1 MLNTRAAPAR
11 YGAPQHVQPSSQCR
25 VKTWEESKG
34 EISGVGA
41 DAASDAAVRR
51 ELEVRICRE
60 AAKAFPVRTP
70 RVFSASSHAHHP
82 PATGATGATGAN
94 SANSANSDD
103 SANGANGTNGAS
115 PVPLTPASCL
125 PPRTGSRPLTLA
137 PVHVPVV
144 RRGLAC
150 HGAPRQTG
158 RAPCVARRIAAHE
171 HQYNDHHQP

>member
-1 MLNTRAAPAR
+1 MPAR
-11 YGAPQHVQPSSQCR
+11 YGAPQHVQPSSQCH

-70 RVFSASSHAHHP
+70 RIFSASSPHAHHP
-82 PATGATGATGAN
+82 PANRRQQRQPRQWRQLYQRRAPNTTYT
-94 SANSANSDD
+94 S
-103 SANGANGTNGAS
+103 
-115 PVPLTPASCL
+115 LL
-125 PPRTGSRPLTLA
+125 PQRTGSRPRTLT

-144 RRGLAC
+144 RRGPAC
-150 HGAPRQTG
+150 HGAPRHGPACPLRGQAHRGT
-158 RAPCVARRIAAHE
+158 RATTQRSPSTETLAYRRGSAGPRHRG
-171 HQYNDHHQP
+171 